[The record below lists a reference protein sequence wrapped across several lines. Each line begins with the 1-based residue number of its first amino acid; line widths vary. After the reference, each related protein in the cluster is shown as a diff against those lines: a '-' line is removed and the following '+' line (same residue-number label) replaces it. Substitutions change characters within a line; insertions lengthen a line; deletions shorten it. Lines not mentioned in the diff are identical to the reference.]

1 MDSFATIHATWIT
14 SGLAVIGPQFG
25 GQLNKTISTSRLVGQ
40 NHSPRLSE
48 EPGPND
54 TAVDTS
60 TLTLGPYF
68 EDQVKWRLSRAPEA
82 SKPTTCHYVP
92 QALLTCL
99 SAKSKTDLLR

>member
-1 MDSFATIHATWIT
+1 MREVGHFSVYATSCWIT
-14 SGLAVIGPQFG
+14 SGLPGTP
-25 GQLNKTISTSRLVGQ
+25 
-40 NHSPRLSE
+40 PRLSE
-48 EPGPND
+48 EPGPNE

-60 TLTLGPYF
+60 ALTLGPDF
-68 EDQVKWRLSRAPEA
+68 EDEVKWRLGRAPEA